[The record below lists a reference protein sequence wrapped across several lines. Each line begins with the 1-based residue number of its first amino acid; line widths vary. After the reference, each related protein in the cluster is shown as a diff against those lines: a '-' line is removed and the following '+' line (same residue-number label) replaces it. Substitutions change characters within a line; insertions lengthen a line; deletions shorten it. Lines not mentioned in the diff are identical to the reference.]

1 MYKYVY
7 MYIWISIYLYKYRY
21 MYMCTFPKLEHKQPT
36 PKVEGQDPL
45 NGTYLAVL
53 HGYNTTSLPLPSHNR
68 KVLRKV
74 VGLLVVHMQS
84 DFRKQILSQSQLSS
98 AESFTYKLLSFYS
111 STFDMSFLFSHS
123 QIWWFL
129 LVLVSSCIICTSI
142 HMPERCKLC
151 ACHIH
156 IPSSTVCKFFESIT
170 NRIKKTSWLKISL
183 IACWKHVQDFHRS
196 FLILLGMG
204 VFHTT
209 SLIGWV
215 LSRWL
220 FRFLD
225 FCFTVT
231 TQVSLKSENASEDGK
246 PVWCVCCSRS
256 K

>member
-1 MYKYVY
+1 
-7 MYIWISIYLYKYRY
+7 
-21 MYMCTFPKLEHKQPT
+21 MCTFPKLEHKQPT

-98 AESFTYKLLSFYS
+98 AESFTYNLLSFYS
-111 STFDMSFLFSHS
+111 SSFDMSFLFSHS

-170 NRIKKTSWLKISL
+170 NRIKKASFSWIPPDCLLETFSGFPRSG
-183 IACWKHVQDFHRS
+183 HDSVGGFH
-196 FLILLGMG
+196 

-215 LSRWL
+215 
-220 FRFLD
+220 F
-225 FCFTVT
+225 
-231 TQVSLKSENASEDGK
+231 
-246 PVWCVCCSRS
+246 
-256 K
+256 